1 MAASTFNSATK
12 SARILRI
19 VAVLGIWWGSYL
31 LLANLIDSYR
41 DFDPS
46 YLGYFFGQVLLR
58 PLLLLLW
65 SSLLWVLAPR
75 IGRILNNGDPED

>member
-1 MAASTFNSATK
+1 MADPTFSSASQSV
-12 SARILRI
+12 RILRI
-19 VAVLGIWWGSYL
+19 FAVLGIWWATYL

-46 YLGYFFGQVLLR
+46 YLGYFFGLVLLR

-65 SSLLWVLAPR
+65 SSLLWILAPR
-75 IGRILNNGDPED
+75 IGRILDTGEPER